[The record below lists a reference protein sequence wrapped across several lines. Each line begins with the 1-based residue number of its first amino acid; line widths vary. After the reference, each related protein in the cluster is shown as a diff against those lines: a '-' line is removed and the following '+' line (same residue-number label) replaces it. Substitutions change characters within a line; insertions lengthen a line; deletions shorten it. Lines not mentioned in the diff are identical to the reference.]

1 MLLRYVANNR
11 VCVTGVN
18 RMDLQKI
25 LNEEVKTLSEITE
38 GFSRDKKYLVNEK
51 YIVRVIEKDRIPRFK
66 FVLEV
71 QKKFQEVALCQRVI
85 DLIEDDEKGYYITE
99 YIPGKNGLE
108 VIELFSLEKQR
119 ELGVIA
125 AKEIVK
131 FHKKYPAKDF
141 DVKKYLLDYMN
152 EKIERAISDN
162 VDAEIP
168 EIHDIIDVVRNN
180 IHHLFQLEGVLTHSD
195 YHLFNMIFDH
205 GEYKGVIDFER
216 ARVAIFLT
224 DFRNNTPHNS
234 YKSPHFASGFI
245 DGYLDEIPVDN
256 FFLMYN
262 VHDLLLTIAALPWVK
277 IYDPENIEKNVKLIR
292 DIYSNAKNLDQAPA
306 WYVGKY

>member
-1 MLLRYVANNR
+1 MEF
-11 VCVTGVN
+11 
-18 RMDLQKI
+18 QKL
-25 LNEEVKTLSEITE
+25 LNEEIKTISEITE
-38 GFSRDKKYLVNEK
+38 GFSLDKKYLVNDK

-66 FVLEV
+66 FVFET
-71 QKKFQEVALCQRVI
+71 QKKFYEVSLCQRPV
-85 DLIEDDEKGYYITE
+85 DLIEDEKNGYYITE
-99 YIPGKNGLE
+99 YIPGENGLE
-108 VIELFSLEKQR
+108 VIESYTEEKQR
-119 ELGVIA
+119 ELGIIA
-125 AKEIVK
+125 AKEIVR

-141 DVKKYLLDYMN
+141 DTKKYLLDYMN
-152 EKIERAISDN
+152 DKINRAIHDN
-162 VDAEIP
+162 VENEIP
-168 EIHDIIDVVRNN
+168 EIHDIIDVVKNN
-180 IHHLFQLEGVLTHSD
+180 IHHLFNLEGVLTHSD
-195 YHLFNMIFDH
+195 YHLFNMIFDQ

-245 DGYLDEIPVDN
+245 DGYLDEIPVEN

-262 VHDLLLTIAALPWVK
+262 VHDLLLTISALPWVK

-292 DIYSNAKNLDQAPA
+292 DIFSNVKELDKAPK